1 MEKRKTHHRLNNHL
15 LEIHLSFAFKA
26 KKKKK
31 KGSFTPVLSMK
42 ETQLHLLNK
51 TYINSV
57 ISTGKKYFQGQQ
69 DGSAGKSTHYQTG

>member
-1 MEKRKTHHRLNNHL
+1 
-15 LEIHLSFAFKA
+15 
-26 KKKKK
+26 
-31 KGSFTPVLSMK
+31 MK